1 MIHIR
6 WEDEHCYYSVFCC
19 CNHRNAVLTYSLLL
33 ILFYYILYAMICF
46 FIYWNNVVLSLC
58 FGTDLHALELIFLIE
73 WIVDATHMSV
83 ITFVQFCFCY
93 LDLKLYDSLSLVF
106 WIQS

>member
-1 MIHIR
+1 M
-6 WEDEHCYYSVFCC
+6 
-19 CNHRNAVLTYSLLL
+19 L
-33 ILFYYILYAMICF
+33 

-93 LDLKLYDSLSLVF
+93 LDLKLYDFLSLVF
-106 WIQS
+106 LDSKLDQGSYRGSVNSKN

>member
-1 MIHIR
+1 M
-6 WEDEHCYYSVFCC
+6 
-19 CNHRNAVLTYSLLL
+19 L
-33 ILFYYILYAMICF
+33 

-58 FGTDLHALELIFLIE
+58 SGTDLHALDSGTDLHTLELIFLIE

>member
-1 MIHIR
+1 M
-6 WEDEHCYYSVFCC
+6 
-19 CNHRNAVLTYSLLL
+19 L
-33 ILFYYILYAMICF
+33 

-58 FGTDLHALELIFLIE
+58 SGTDLHALDFGTDLHTLELIFLIE

-93 LDLKLYDSLSLVF
+93 LDLKLYDFLSLVF
-106 WIQS
+106 LDSKLDQGSYRGSVNSKIS